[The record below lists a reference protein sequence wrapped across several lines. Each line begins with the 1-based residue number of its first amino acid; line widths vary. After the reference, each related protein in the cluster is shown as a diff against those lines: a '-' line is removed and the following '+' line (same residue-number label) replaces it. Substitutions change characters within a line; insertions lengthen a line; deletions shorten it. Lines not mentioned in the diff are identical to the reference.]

1 MAFLL
6 NIETSSPVCSVALA
20 KDGKIIASREDFDG
34 KSHASLL
41 TVFIDEVLKESGT
54 DIQSLDAISVSK
66 GPGSYTGLRIGV
78 SAVKGICFGIQ
89 KPLIAISTLQ
99 ALANGILMKN
109 LNTTNASLLCPLIDA
124 RRMEV
129 YSAIFDNNL
138 VQQRDIKA
146 EIIDEN
152 SFSNILEKKPILLFG
167 DGSEKCK
174 EKIRH
179 KNAIFI
185 DNIISSAEYMVS
197 LSEDAYKLKQFEDV
211 AYFEPFYLKDF
222 VATIPKRKVF

>member
-211 AYFEPFYLKDF
+211 AYFEPFYLKHF